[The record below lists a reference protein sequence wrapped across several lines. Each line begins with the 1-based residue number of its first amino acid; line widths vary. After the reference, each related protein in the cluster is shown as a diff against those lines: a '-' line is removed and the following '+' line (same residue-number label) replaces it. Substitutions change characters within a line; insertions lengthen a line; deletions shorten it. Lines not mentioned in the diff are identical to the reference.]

1 MMLGQL
7 PRLLVPFRTR
17 YDAKRPFRRR
27 SRAYRATD
35 DRHRSLPLFLARHVR
50 AGNHG
55 NEGLDL
61 FASIEIRRASSFT
74 IITG

>member
-7 PRLLVPFRTR
+7 PRLSVPFRTR
-17 YDAKRPFRRR
+17 YDAERPFRR

-50 AGNHG
+50 AGNHA
-55 NEGLDL
+55 NEELDL
-61 FASIEIRRASSFT
+61 FASIEIRRVASSFT
-74 IITG
+74 IITC